1 MNAALIPALTALA
14 RAVRLLRQLVA
25 TAPAEQAPALA
36 RAIAELEAVRE
47 RLIENT

>member
-25 TAPAEQAPALA
+25 TADPAQAPALA
-36 RAIAELEAVRE
+36 RAIAELEAARE
-47 RLIENT
+47 RLLENV